1 MGQVNVDYW
10 LLETEDEIKD
20 FKFNSIVSPVAMAKA
35 IKRLQ
40 DVLDEIDGNPD
51 HAEIV
56 KDGLGSIFTWAVRE
70 ILDGKHE

>member
-1 MGQVNVDYW
+1 VGQVNVDYW

-20 FKFNSIVSPVAMAKA
+20 FKFNSIASPVAMAKA

-56 KDGLGSIFTWAVRE
+56 KDGLSSIFTWAVRE